1 MGDLFMSIVV
11 MINGGWHHLLIL
23 DQLCTCEN
31 VYLRIF
37 MVFITVIFL
46 QLIANHRHRIILNIK
61 DIDKPLEDDVDFKV
75 DSYCIQHQIYIGSIE
90 IYYFK
95 Y

>member
-1 MGDLFMSIVV
+1 
-11 MINGGWHHLLIL
+11 
-23 DQLCTCEN
+23 
-31 VYLRIF
+31 

-95 Y
+95 YWDDLYDAYVEICCEIMGKEKDDKTS